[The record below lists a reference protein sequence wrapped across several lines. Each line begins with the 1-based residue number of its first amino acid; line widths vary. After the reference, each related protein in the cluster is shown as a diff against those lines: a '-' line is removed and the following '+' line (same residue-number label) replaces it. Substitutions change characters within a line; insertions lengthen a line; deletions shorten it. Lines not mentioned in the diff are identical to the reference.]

1 MCLSTVYV
9 DSKGQRQRVMQDV
22 AGMQAEKDGYNLFD
36 LFGARKFVQGKIKFV
51 DFIDEHTVVLEEVT
65 EEGIHADPA
74 LRLRK
79 GVTQ

>member
-1 MCLSTVYV
+1 
-9 DSKGQRQRVMQDV
+9 MQDV